1 MTASPRLLSFV
12 SIPRL
17 EIVEIAMTAGF
28 HGVLIDLEHG
38 PMTVSD
44 LLPMIAAVNAFG
56 GDCLVRVESGYS
68 EAVGRTLDA
77 GASGIVFPR
86 VADVRA
92 AAHAVD
98 VARFSGGRGF
108 NPFVRAGGYG
118 GLRGF
123 AEKAD
128 AEVEVICMVEDLEGL
143 NNARDI
149 VRVDGVTGILVGPY
163 DLSVA
168 LGHPGD
174 TQHPTV
180 VNAIDLVIDIA
191 VSEGRSV
198 GVFSSDPME
207 ARSWWQKGADMLFIG
222 VDADILRR
230 AYLGVLSLFVGDAT
244 GVGAVG

>member
-1 MTASPRLLSFV
+1 M

-17 EIVEIAMTAGF
+17 EIVEIALTAGF
-28 HGVLIDLEHG
+28 DGVLIDLEHG
-38 PMTVSD
+38 PITVSD
-44 LLPMIAAVNAFG
+44 LPPMIAAVNAFG

-68 EAVGRTLDA
+68 EAVGRALDA

-86 VADVRA
+86 VADVHT

-118 GLRGF
+118 ALKGF

-128 AEVEVICMVEDLEGL
+128 AEVEVICMIEGRDGL
-143 NNARDI
+143 DNAREI
-149 VRVDGVTGILVGPY
+149 VRVDGVTGIFVGPY
-163 DLSVA
+163 DLSAA

-180 VNAIDLVIDIA
+180 VKAIDLVIEMA
-191 VSEGRSV
+191 VAEGCSV
-198 GVFSSDPME
+198 GVFSADPAE
-207 ARSWWQKGADMLFIG
+207 ARSWRQKGADMLFIG

-230 AYLGVLSLFVGDAT
+230 AYLGVLTQFVGDSAT
-244 GVGAVG
+244 GAGAV